1 MAFIRYPSTLWN
13 SQLFKAHVKKPPHDE
28 NGGFSCRHA
37 HRYPADRFCDQSGR
51 GEPPRSTAPTGR
63 GVLTTVIADAT
74 TLDVMAVTVAVATH
88 IMRTGTATRAGDLL
102 DIRRRGDVRLRHGGR
117 CRFGSERD
125 GEKGCDQER

>member
-1 MAFIRYPSTLWN
+1 MRTGTRRIDSALNPVAGSRPG
-13 SQLFKAHVKKPPHDE
+13 Q
-28 NGGFSCRHA
+28 R
-37 HRYPADRFCDQSGR
+37 RRPA
-51 GEPPRSTAPTGR
+51 E